1 MRRGI
6 AAASLVVL
14 LAAVAGAG
22 ATSSS
27 AVVEPQATA
36 RLSLFKRIE
45 NLDSGASEGRRELW
59 TMHALNLDTGQEITG
74 DGLNGVQSLEVV
86 PGRYQ
91 ISESGGV
98 GGYRFQDWTC
108 SGADV
113 SETTDPTPVITVPDG
128 GQVTCTVDN
137 EAIEPTLTLVKEV
150 VGGSAS
156 PTDWTLQAQGPT
168 NLVGPSGSAEVTN
181 RKVRIGDYTLSEQ
194 GGPTGYTPSD
204 WDCGDAVLV
213 GNRLTVGLDENITCT
228 IRNTSAAPQLTLRK
242 EVVNDGGGPAVPGD
256 FTLTG
261 TGPTTISGPSG
272 SVAVTGAGVSAGTYA
287 LSESSRPGYT
297 PGAWTCDGGSLSGAE
312 VTLDAD
318 DIVTC
323 TVTNTWTGGS
333 LTLLKEVAEGG
344 APPQAWQLVATD
356 DAGFAHSGTMGQ
368 PAVTGAGVP
377 AGSYTLTEL
386 GPDAYDLVGWTCT
399 GGELVVDP
407 SSGGPG
413 ATYRVTVGT
422 HAAVECTATNTLAGS
437 SLTLV
442 KEVVG
447 PDGGPAADPAA
458 WTLAADGATPLAG
471 ASGSPAVTHQAVTPG
486 DYTLSESGGPLGY
499 AAGDWVCD
507 GATAADGVVS
517 VGLRDDVTCTITN
530 TWDGGTLTLVKEVAG
545 GGAPA
550 SAWDLTA
557 TGTDAGLPTLT
568 GRTGSTGVTAVPVPP
583 GDYDLTESDAFPLGY
598 ELTDLT
604 CTGSAGTSVE
614 EPTVTVGAGDDVTC
628 TFTNSPLATQ
638 HLTLIKLVNHQG
650 GGFAPVTAWT
660 LAATDGAGTDLSG
673 PSGSPGVSFVA
684 VPPGDYTL
692 SESGGP
698 DGYRAG
704 AWVCQGADVTPGG
717 VVTIEENTD
726 VACVITNSAIA
737 PRLTL
742 VKDVVGGPSDVDDWR
757 LFGAGSPGLVT
768 GFSGSPEVTDA
779 PVTAGTWRLF
789 EVGSPLGYSAR
800 PWTCADAAGA
810 TVPVT
815 DAGQVTLALAQDVTC
830 TVQNVWEGGRLTLLK
845 EVTGGPAAADSW
857 ELRATGRTGTGA
869 AGAVIS
875 GPTGSVGVTSQL
887 VPSGEFELA
896 EGTGPAGYR
905 TGTWTCTEV
914 GGDEIPVVDGH
925 VAVAQ
930 GEDVRCLLTNHWTSG
945 TLTLVKEVDGG
956 SAPPGA
962 WTLAAE
968 GVAGS
973 PTDGVSISGAGGA
986 PPVTGAT
993 VLAGDYVLAE
1003 SGGPSGYEQTGWDC
1017 GEATLVDGVVSVA
1030 ESADVTCTVTNT
1042 AVLPHLTLVKEV
1054 DNTGGGTA
1062 GPDDFTLHAD
1072 GPEALAG
1079 VSGGVEV
1086 SHVTVEPGGYALTE
1100 SGGPEDYDASGW
1112 TCTGGT
1118 VTDGTVE
1125 VSAGGDVTCTVVNT
1139 FVPAVGP
1146 TPTPTDPPSPTP
1158 VPTDGGG
1165 GGSAD
1170 PDGPLASTGAEA
1182 AGAAALAAALALAGA
1197 ALVVVARRRRGE
1209 G

>member
-1 MRRGI
+1 MRRGT
-6 AAASLVVL
+6 AVVSLMVL
-14 LAAVAGAG
+14 LAAVVGAG

-86 PGRYQ
+86 PGRYR

-113 SETTDPTPVITVPDG
+113 SETTDPSPVITVPDG

-150 VGGSAS
+150 VGGTAS

-168 NLVGPSGSAEVTN
+168 NLVGVSGSAEVTN
-181 RKVRIGDYTLSEQ
+181 RTVRIGDYLLSEQ

-228 IRNTSAAPQLTLRK
+228 IRNTSQAPQLTLRK
-242 EVVNDGGGPAVPGD
+242 EVVNEGGGPAAPGD
-256 FTLTG
+256 FTLTAA
-261 TGPTTISGPSG
+261 GPTTISGPSG
-272 SVAVTGAGVSAGTYA
+272 SVAVTGAGVVAGTYT
-287 LSESSRPGYT
+287 LSESGRPGYA
-297 PGAWTCDGGSLSGAE
+297 PGPWACDGGTLAGDA

-323 TVTNTWTGGS
+323 VVGNTWTGGS
-333 LTLLKEVAEGG
+333 LTLLKEVAVGD

-356 DAGFAHSGTMGQ
+356 AAGAAHSGSMGQ
-368 PAVTGAGVP
+368 PAVTAAGVP
-377 AGSYTLTEL
+377 AGTYTLTEE
-386 GPDAYDLVGWTCT
+386 GPDAYDLVGWACT
-399 GGELVVDP
+399 GGDLVVDP
-407 SSGGPG
+407 PAGGPG
-413 ATYRVTVGT
+413 ATYSVTVET

-447 PDGGPAADPAA
+447 PDGAPAADPSA

-499 AAGDWVCD
+499 AAGGWVCD
-507 GATAADGVVS
+507 GVAASDGVVTI
-517 VGLRDDVTCTITN
+517 GTRDDVTCTVTN
-530 TWDGGTLTLVKEVAG
+530 TWDGGTLTLVKEVTG

-550 SAWDLTA
+550 EAWSLSA
-557 TGTDAGLPTLT
+557 TGAGAGLPTLS
-568 GRTGSTGVTAVPVPP
+568 GSTGQAAVTSVPVPP

-614 EPTVTVGAGDDVTC
+614 DPTVTVGAGDDVTC

-650 GGFAPVTAWT
+650 GGLAPVTAWT

-704 AWVCQGADVTPGG
+704 AWVCQGADMTPEG
-717 VVTIEENTD
+717 VVTIEASTD

-742 VKDVVGGPSDVDDWR
+742 VKDVVGGPSEVDDWR

-789 EVGSPLGYSAR
+789 EVGSPLGYSSR
-800 PWTCADAAGA
+800 PWTCADATGA
-810 TVPVT
+810 AVPVT

-830 TVQNVWEGGRLTLLK
+830 TVQNVWEGGRLTLVK
-845 EVTGGPAAADSW
+845 DVVGGPAAAESW
-857 ELRATGRTGTGA
+857 ELRAVGRTGTGA
-869 AGAVIS
+869 AGAALS
-875 GPTGSVGVTSQL
+875 GPSGSVAVTSQL
-887 VPSGEFELA
+887 VPAGEFALA
-896 EGTGPAGYR
+896 EGPGPAGYR
-905 TGTWTCTEV
+905 TGSWACTEV
-914 GGDEIPVVDGH
+914 GGGEVPVVDGH

-945 TLTLVKEVDGG
+945 TLTLVKAVDGG

-962 WTLAAE
+962 WVLSAR
-968 GVAGS
+968 GVTGS
-973 PTDGVSISGAGGA
+973 PTDGRVIVGASGGA
-986 PPVTGAT
+986 AVTAAPVP
-993 VLAGDYVLAE
+993 AGDYALAE
-1003 SGGPSGYEQTGWDC
+1003 SDGPGGYEQTGWEC
-1017 GEATLVDGVVSVA
+1017 GEAPLVDGVVSVA
-1030 ESADVTCTVTNT
+1030 ESTDVTCTVTNT

-1054 DNTGGGTA
+1054 DNAGGGTA
-1062 GPDDFTLHAD
+1062 APADFTLHAD
-1072 GPEALAG
+1072 GPETLVG
-1079 VSGGVEV
+1079 TSGSVEV
-1086 SHVTVEPGGYALTE
+1086 SHVTVDPGGYALTE
-1100 SGGPEDYDASGW
+1100 SGGPDGYDAGGW
-1112 TCTGGT
+1112 T
-1118 VTDGTVE
+1118 
-1125 VSAGGDVTCTVVNT
+1125 
-1139 FVPAVGP
+1139 
-1146 TPTPTDPPSPTP
+1146 
-1158 VPTDGGG
+1158 
-1165 GGSAD
+1165 
-1170 PDGPLASTGAEA
+1170 
-1182 AGAAALAAALALAGA
+1182 
-1197 ALVVVARRRRGE
+1197 
-1209 G
+1209 